1 MPIGGEK
8 PREDRSMKIA
18 IMMRAMDQDSGFRG
32 YTEGLVEN
40 MLRIGSE
47 NSYLLLY
54 RTTKWFGHFSSYK
67 NAKEIL
73 LRAPHKFAWDQV
85 VVPYRAWRERAD
97 IIFNPKFSVPLVSH
111 CPVTMGLQEPS
122 WWVWPEHHETWDVRY
137 MRTMLPVY
145 CRKATHFFPMLG
157 FVLEENRK
165 YLRLPLDNATVTY
178 SAPDKSFVPVED
190 PDVLNEF
197 RNKYQLPQK
206 FILGLPRVDHPGL
219 DNSTSFFPG
228 KNPET
233 TVRAFALCRKEIPH
247 KLVLAGDRVRE
258 YLLYRGLNEADLEG
272 IHFLGFV
279 PYQEQPKLFSLAE
292 LLVTPAWYEGFPHL
306 IMHAMVC
313 GCPVIASQTGGA
325 PEVSGGATLLADPN
339 DPANFAA
346 KILAVINN
354 QKLREELKCKGLQRA
369 ATFTWER
376 TARLTLDGLMQAVN
390 GSQSAKKLSKIV
402 SSHE

>member
-1 MPIGGEK
+1 
-8 PREDRSMKIA
+8 MKIA
-18 IMMRAMDQDSGFRG
+18 IMMRAMDQDSGFQA
-32 YTEGLVEN
+32 YTKGLVEN
-40 MLRIGSE
+40 MLRIDDE

-73 LRAPHKFAWDQV
+73 LWAPHKLVWDQV
-85 VVPYRAWRERAD
+85 AVPYRSWRERAD
-97 IIFNPKFSVPLVSH
+97 VLFNPKFTVPLISH
-111 CPVTMGLQEPS
+111 CPVTMGLQEPV
-122 WWVWPEHHETWDVRY
+122 WWVWPEHHERWDVRY
-137 MRTMLPVY
+137 MRTMLPLY
-145 CRKATHFFPMLG
+145 CRKATHLFPMSG
-157 FVLEENRK
+157 FVLAENRK
-165 YLRLPLDNATVTY
+165 CLRLPLNNTTVTY
-178 SAPDKSFVPVED
+178 TAPDKFFAPVED
-190 PDVLNEF
+190 PVILDEF
-197 RNKYQLPQK
+197 RNKYELPPK
-206 FILGLPRVDHPGL
+206 FILGLTRVDHPGL

-233 TVRAFALCRKEIPH
+233 TVRAFALCRQQIPH
-247 KLVLAGDRVRE
+247 KLVLAGRRVRE

-272 IHFLGFV
+272 VYFLGFV
-279 PYQEQPKLFSLAE
+279 PYEELPNLYSLAE
-292 LLVTPAWYEGFPHL
+292 LLVSPPIYEGFAHTL
-306 IMHAMVC
+306 LQAMAC
-313 GCPVIASQTGGA
+313 GCPAIASQTGGC

-339 DPANFAA
+339 DPADFAA

-369 ATFTWER
+369 ATFTWEW